1 MKMVMTT
8 TGRPYI
14 EIRRDFGEDDFNI
27 MFLYDYF
34 AKLQRYL
41 SWQTKK
47 IQSLEQRLLLLEK
60 QLKELEQQPR
70 TTVERIEYKFDQLK
84 VETLEGTLNI
94 GITPNGVGNAIEDFA
109 VQPEKTVIPKPEPV
123 LFRNIQEKVHAYL
136 KKEAK
141 ETLKKFEEQY
151 AHRLDDTYRHFILQD
166 IARQVDERIRFY
178 LQQKMNNGY
187 VPTSDNDETVVNE
200 IFQKVK
206 MDIEQSLDL
215 FLKHLPK
222 QGGK

>member
-1 MKMVMTT
+1 MS
-8 TGRPYI
+8 
-14 EIRRDFGEDDFNI
+14 
-27 MFLYDYF
+27 LYDYL

-47 IQSLEQRLLLLEK
+47 IQALEQRLLLLEK

-70 TTVERIEYKFDQLK
+70 TNIERIEYKFDQLK

-94 GITPNGVGNAIEDFA
+94 GITPNGVGSTIEDFA
-109 VQPEKTVIPKPEPV
+109 VQPGKTVVPKPEPV

-136 KKEAK
+136 EKEAK
-141 ETLKKFEEQY
+141 ETIKRFETQY

-178 LQQKMNNGY
+178 LHQKMNNGY
-187 VPTSDNDETVVNE
+187 VPASDKEEAVVNE

-206 MDIEQSLDL
+206 MDIEQSIDL

-222 QGGK
+222 QGGE

>member
-1 MKMVMTT
+1 ML
-8 TGRPYI
+8 
-14 EIRRDFGEDDFNI
+14 
-27 MFLYDYF
+27 LYDYLI
-34 AKLQRYL
+34 KLRRYL

-47 IQSLEQRLLLLEK
+47 IQSIEQRLLLLEN

-70 TTVERIEYKFDQLK
+70 TTIERIEYKFDQLK

-94 GITPNGVGNAIEDFA
+94 GITPNNAGNVIEDFA
-109 VQPEKTVIPKPEPV
+109 VQPEKTVVPKPEPV
-123 LFRNIQEKVHAYL
+123 LFRNIQEKVHNYL
-136 KKEAK
+136 EKEAK

-222 QGGK
+222 QGGEG

>member
-1 MKMVMTT
+1 
-8 TGRPYI
+8 
-14 EIRRDFGEDDFNI
+14 
-27 MFLYDYF
+27 MFLYDYLV
-34 AKLQRYL
+34 KLRRYV

-47 IQSLEQRLLLLEK
+47 IQTLEQRLLLLEN

-70 TTVERIEYKFDQLK
+70 TTIERIEYKFDQLK

-109 VQPEKTVIPKPEPV
+109 VQPQQTVVPKPEPV

-136 KKEAK
+136 EKEAK
-141 ETLKKFEEQY
+141 ETIKRFEKQY

-178 LQQKMNNGY
+178 LHQKMNNGY

-200 IFQKVK
+200 IFQKIK
-206 MDIEQSLDL
+206 ADIEQSIDM

-222 QGGK
+222 QGGE

>member
-14 EIRRDFGEDDFNI
+14 EIRRDFGEDEFTI
-27 MFLYDYF
+27 MFLYDYLV
-34 AKLQRYL
+34 KLRRYL

-47 IQSLEQRLLLLEK
+47 IQMLEQRLLLLEN

-70 TTVERIEYKFDQLK
+70 TTIERIEYKFDQLK

-94 GITPNGVGNAIEDFA
+94 GITPNGVGNVIEDFA
-109 VQPEKTVIPKPEPV
+109 VQPEKTVVPKPEPV

-136 KKEAK
+136 GKEAK
-141 ETLKKFEEQY
+141 ETIKRFEKQY

-178 LQQKMNNGY
+178 LHQKMNNGY
-187 VPTSDNDETVVNE
+187 VPKSDNDEAVVNE

-206 MDIEQSLDL
+206 MDIEQSIDL

-222 QGGK
+222 QGGE

>member
-14 EIRRDFGEDDFNI
+14 EIRRDFGEDEFTI
-27 MFLYDYF
+27 MLLYDYLI
-34 AKLQRYL
+34 KLRRYL

-47 IQSLEQRLLLLEK
+47 IQSIEQRLLLLENR
-60 QLKELEQQPR
+60 LKELEQQPR
-70 TTVERIEYKFDQLK
+70 TTIERIEYKFDQLK

-94 GITPNGVGNAIEDFA
+94 GITPNNAGNVIEDFA
-109 VQPEKTVIPKPEPV
+109 VQPEKTVVPKPEPV
-123 LFRNIQEKVHAYL
+123 LFRNIQEKVHNYL
-136 KKEAK
+136 EKEAK
-141 ETLKKFEEQY
+141 ETLKRFEKQY
-151 AHRLDDTYRHFILQD
+151 AHRLDDAYRHFILQD

-178 LQQKMNNGY
+178 LHQKMNNGY

-200 IFQKVK
+200 IFQKIKV
-206 MDIEQSLDL
+206 DIEQSLDL

-222 QGGK
+222 QGGE

>member
-1 MKMVMTT
+1 
-8 TGRPYI
+8 
-14 EIRRDFGEDDFNI
+14 

-34 AKLQRYL
+34 AKLRRYL
-41 SWQTKK
+41 LWQTKK
-47 IQSLEQRLLLLEK
+47 IQSLEQRLLLLES
-60 QLKELEQQPR
+60 QLKELEQQPH
-70 TTVERIEYKFDQLK
+70 TTIERIEYKFDQLK

-94 GITPNGVGNAIEDFA
+94 GITPNGVGNVIEDFA
-109 VQPEKTVIPKPEPV
+109 VQQKNAVVPKPEPV

-136 KKEAK
+136 EKEAK
-141 ETLKKFEEQY
+141 ETLKRFEEQY
-151 AHRLDDTYRHFILQD
+151 SHRLDDTYRHFILQD

-178 LQQKMNNGY
+178 LHQKMNNGY

-200 IFQKVK
+200 ISQKIK

-222 QGGK
+222 QGGE